1 MSPGIPPVAYG
12 ATYRSHGQS
21 DVRGIGATECFKN
34 RAKTEVLSPDC
45 GANAFVTKPFEKR
58 KVQPST

>member
-1 MSPGIPPVAYG
+1 
-12 ATYRSHGQS
+12 
-21 DVRGIGATECFKN
+21 VRGIGATECFKN